1 MMMAMMLLLMSGAI
15 LVSAGVS
22 IRNNAVPVNQNV
34 VLYIHVTVIRGI
46 MFQGLVYHQML
57 TTMLL
62 LALSVLQA
70 LTGVETC
77 KNAVT
82 LDRNVA
88 VYLHAPIQCIMFQG
102 LVYHQ
107 MLTTM
112 LLLASS
118 VLQALAGVVMCKN
131 AATLDQNVAMY
142 LHAQGLFQS
151 LIGHQMLTTILL
163 LALSVLQALAGVV
176 MCKNAATLDQNV
188 AMYLH
193 AQGLFQGL
201 VGHQM
206 LITMLL
212 LALSVLQALAGV
224 VMCKNAATLDQN
236 VAMYL
241 HAQGLFQGLVGHQM
255 LILRKH
261 TILFLMPT

>member
-1 MMMAMMLLLMSGAI
+1 MAM
-15 LVSAGVS
+15 
-22 IRNNAVPVNQNV
+22 
-34 VLYIHVTVIRGI
+34 
-46 MFQGLVYHQML
+46 
-57 TTMLL
+57 MLL

-82 LDRNVA
+82 LDRNVV

-102 LVYHQ
+102 LVCHQ
-107 MLTTM
+107 MLITM
-112 LLLASS
+112 LLL
-118 VLQALAGVVMCKN
+118 V
-131 AATLDQNVAMY
+131 
-142 LHAQGLFQS
+142 
-151 LIGHQMLTTILL
+151 
-163 LALSVLQALAGVV
+163 LSVLQALAGVET
-176 MCKNAATLDQNV
+176 CKNAATLDQNV

-206 LITMLL
+206 LTTMLL
-212 LALSVLQALAGV
+212 LVSSVLQALAGV
-224 VMCKNAATLDQN
+224 ETCKNAVTLDQN

-261 TILFLMPT
+261 MILLLMPT